1 MIRIIHTSD
10 LHLDACYAEERLPAA
25 FGNRRRQSL
34 RDVLKRILDRAVEWP
49 ADAVLIAGDLFEVER
64 ISRDTVA
71 FLQSAF
77 ENLGSIPVFIGPG
90 NHDPFVT
97 SSPYRTETWP
107 SNVIIFSEPAWKR
120 VDLEGIP
127 MSVHGFAFD
136 GLDISRNPFG
146 TLQLP
151 PDDGRIHVALGH
163 GSEMGSIPPGKDA
176 YAPFRASDATPP
188 GLRYLAL
195 GHFHGYK
202 QVSGPYD
209 ATVVYSGAPEGHG
222 FGETGERCFLEVEID
237 EKEVRVRP
245 VTGNRTVYLTF
256 SVDCSEFT
264 NSQQI
269 IDAIREHPKPN
280 GLAVVARVTLT
291 GNNSPEW
298 RHEIAAIRDA
308 LAGHFDFVDLVDTT
322 VELEDYLFLAR
333 EHTSLGAFI
342 AMLNA
347 ELEDT
352 SDLERRRMLLR
363 AREVGLA
370 AYRGRD
376 LAIEGAEGE

>member
-1 MIRIIHTSD
+1 MIRLIHTSD

-34 RDVLKRILDRAVEWP
+34 RDVLKRILERAVEWP
-49 ADAVLIAGDLFEVER
+49 ADAVLIAGDLFEIDR

-71 FLQSAF
+71 FLQSSF
-77 ENLGSIPVFIGPG
+77 ENLGPVPVFIAPG
-90 NHDPFVT
+90 NHDPYT
-97 SSPYRTETWP
+97 TNSPYRTESWP
-107 SNVIIFSEPAWKR
+107 SNVTIFSTPAWQR
-120 VDLEGIP
+120 ADVEDISLT
-127 MSVHGFAFD
+127 VHGFAFD
-136 GLDISRNPFG
+136 SLDISQNPFG
-146 TLQLP
+146 SLQIP
-151 PDDGRIHVALGH
+151 QDGRVHVALGH

-176 YAPFRASDATPP
+176 YAPFRATDATPP

-202 QVSGPYD
+202 QVPGPYD
-209 ATVVYSGAPEGHG
+209 ATVAYSGAPEGHG
-222 FGETGERCFLEVEID
+222 FGETGERYFLEVEID

-245 VTGNRTVYLTF
+245 VTGNRTVYVTF
-256 SVDCSEFT
+256 SMDCSEFT

-269 IDAIREHPKPN
+269 VDAIREHPKPN
-280 GLAVVARVTLT
+280 GLAAVARVTLT

-298 RHEIAAIRDA
+298 RHEISAIRDA
-308 LAGHFDFVDLVDTT
+308 LSDHFEYLKVVDAT

-347 ELEDT
+347 ELDDT
-352 SDLERRRMLLR
+352 PDLGRRQMLLR